1 MTTDHDTA
9 PGFGAAMTE
18 LEQILEQI
26 EDDDVDVDAL
36 SVHVKR
42 AAELIRF
49 CRTRID
55 STRMEVETVIAAL
68 DEPAGDEPSSGT

>member
-1 MTTDHDTA
+1 VTKDQDTV
-9 PGFGAAMTE
+9 PGFAASMAE

-36 SVHVKR
+36 SVQVTR
-42 AAELIRF
+42 AVELIRF
-49 CRTRID
+49 CRNRIV

-68 DEPAGDEPSSGT
+68 DEPPEDEPSPGS